1 MNEHSYQPSNFQ
13 SLDSAPQHRIESQM
27 SKCLDVCAQEHQS
40 LALWPQK
47 WWHPSKGLQA
57 SVPSVSSWLLHI
69 SSAPIKQWARIK
81 RHEAEFVSLFMLKV
95 EAEAKEHSRAFPRGS
110 WLKLQSNWVSFK
122 TQVMCLSPRECGH
135 ECYSH
140 ISHFPWQPINSGWNW
155 GYRLV
160 FQWGEGDK

>member
-1 MNEHSYQPSNFQ
+1 MNEHSYEPSNFQ
-13 SLDSAPQHRIESQM
+13 SLDSAPQHRIKSQM

-69 SSAPIKQWARIK
+69 SSAPIKQWVRIK

-95 EAEAKEHSRAFPRGS
+95 EAK
-110 WLKLQSNWVSFK
+110 LKS
-122 TQVMCLSPRECGH
+122 TAGLSPEEAAWNSKATGFPSKPKSCAWALGSVDTNAIH
-135 ECYSH
+135 TSL
-140 ISHFPWQPINSGWNW
+140 ISHGN
-155 GYRLV
+155 L
-160 FQWGEGDK
+160 